1 MEYVVYRITNIK
13 TKKVYIGST
22 GDFEIR
28 RMEHLSQLRQ
38 GKHCNRYMQREF
50 NEYKESSFRFD
61 VIADGFKNRQTML
74 IKEYELILKTKGYN
88 YNIETVCPIL
98 PVKDK
103 HRKKKG
109 ANWKPG
115 SNYVFAKKN
124 RESGKKFKI
133 PKKKVKKRVTD
144 VSLFWDKQNKS
155 AKFKLSSL
163 DQNNSMFLGTADR
176 NIQPNHTKRIRVQ
189 PEYSSVKEK

>member
-22 GDFEIR
+22 SDFEIR
-28 RMEHLSQLRQ
+28 KMEHLSQLRQ
-38 GKHCNRYMQREF
+38 GRHCNRFLQREF

-61 VIADGFKNRQTML
+61 IILDGFKNRQTML
-74 IKEYELILKTKGYN
+74 IKEYEMILKTKAYN

-98 PVKDK
+98 PLKGK
-103 HRKKKG
+103 HKKKG

-124 RESGKKFKI
+124 KESGKKFKI
-133 PKKKVKKRVTD
+133 PKKKVNKTVSD
-144 VSLFWDKQNKS
+144 VSSFWEKQNKS

-163 DQNNSMFLGTADR
+163 DQSNSMFLGTADR
-176 NIQPNHTKRIRVQ
+176 NIQPNKTKRIRVQ
-189 PEYSSVKEK
+189 AEYSSVREK